1 LHSISD
7 LSKIDFNEKE
17 TEKSIFS
24 EDFKPVKRI
33 IGKHLDYDDYFKSK
47 IDSLH

>member
-17 TEKSIFS
+17 LEKSIFS
-24 EDFKPVKRI
+24 KYFKPSIRI
-33 IGKHLDYDDYFKSK
+33 ISGRLDYDDYFKSK
-47 IDSLH
+47 IDSLQ